1 MSKKKWNKEES
12 TEKEKKEVVEE
23 VTVTDNQAQDNTE
36 QLAGEK
42 ENGTTITEK
51 EVAEK
56 KELTPEEKYAELND
70 KFLRLYSEFD
80 NFRKRTFKERIE
92 LIKTASEDTI
102 RTLLPVID
110 DLERALTSMKDR
122 SDKASYEGINLIY
135 LKFKNILTQKGVE
148 EIKTVGE
155 PFNTDFHEAVTTI
168 SSEDDEQK
176 GKIVEVVEKGYLLN
190 GKVIR
195 FAKVIVAGEPAK

>member
-1 MSKKKWNKEES
+1 MSKKKGNKEEN
-12 TEKEKKEVVEE
+12 TEKEKIIASEE
-23 VTVTDNQAQDNTE
+23 VAVTDNQAQDNSE
-36 QLAGEK
+36 QLTGEK
-42 ENGTTITEK
+42 NDGTISSENE
-51 EVAEK
+51 EPEK
-56 KELTPEEKYAELND
+56 KELTPEEKYSELND

-102 RTLLPVID
+102 ITLLPVID
-110 DLERALTSMKDR
+110 DLERALTSMKDH

-135 LKFKNILTQKGVE
+135 LKFKNILAQKGVE

-155 PFNTDFHEAVTTI
+155 HFNTDFHEAVTTI
-168 SSEDDEQK
+168 HTEDNEQK
-176 GKIVEVVEKGYLLN
+176 GKIVEVVEKGYFLN
-190 GKVIR
+190 SKVIR

>member
-1 MSKKKWNKEES
+1 MSKKKGNKEEI
-12 TEKEKKEVVEE
+12 TEKEKTESHEE
-23 VTVTDNQAQDNTE
+23 VAVTDNEAQNETE
-36 QLAGEK
+36 QMTGENENATTDVENK
-42 ENGTTITEK
+42 EP
-51 EVAEK
+51 EK
-56 KELTPEEKYAELND
+56 KEPTPEEKYAELND

-92 LIKTASEDTI
+92 LIKTASEDII

-110 DLERALTSMKDR
+110 DLERALSSMKES

-135 LKFKNILTQKGVE
+135 QKFKNILSQKGVE
-148 EIKTVGE
+148 EIKTAGE
-155 PFNTDFHEAVTTI
+155 IFNTDFHEAVTTI
-168 SSEDDEQK
+168 PTEDEDQK
-176 GKIVEVVEKGYLLN
+176 GKIVETTEKGYLLS